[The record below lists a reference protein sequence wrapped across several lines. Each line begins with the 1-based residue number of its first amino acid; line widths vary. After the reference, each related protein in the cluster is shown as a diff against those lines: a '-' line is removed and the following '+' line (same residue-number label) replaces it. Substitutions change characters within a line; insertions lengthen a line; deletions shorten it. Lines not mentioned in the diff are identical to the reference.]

1 MAIVSLLSIEL
12 TPEQH
17 QRVKDVAKS
26 YGQTIEDYL
35 REQVLVSVDDA
46 VSIQDKALQELEA
59 FLQPRV
65 EETKLGKVLDQS
77 VESIFAQV
85 RD

>member
-1 MAIVSLLSIEL
+1 VAIVSLLSIEL